1 MPLSNIRY
9 PKQKNPEQRNTLPV
23 FVSITQGIWNEAEKL
38 TRFINRLTVIIHKT
52 EEVTILLQD
61 PQYGAPHMLPEKLND
76 LMTILDSQRQQLPLN
91 KWLLPEMDELMFHI
105 DQLTEEGEL
114 SDTNKNTLLRELEL
128 LCDLWKCALR
138 KYYSNNEFNV
148 TYDVLKNYVFSQWPE
163 KKNVLM
169 VEVAKKSVKRA
180 STSLIAS
187 WNKLLSRVFDL
198 PLGDPRN
205 WLKNVPGITRLWH
218 DPEQNYVIVGSLSSP
233 QPIIQ
238 RQPSIRQWHALQG
251 ELNSELLAGLVDV
264 DWVRMNQLAGNPC
277 VATLVRRW
285 KECQVQLDDVRDVSL
300 TE

>member
-1 MPLSNIRY
+1 
-9 PKQKNPEQRNTLPV
+9 
-23 FVSITQGIWNEAEKL
+23 
-38 TRFINRLTVIIHKT
+38 
-52 EEVTILLQD
+52 
-61 PQYGAPHMLPEKLND
+61 
-76 LMTILDSQRQQLPLN
+76 
-91 KWLLPEMDELMFHI
+91 MDELMFHI

-138 KYYSNNEFNV
+138 KYYSDNEFNV

-163 KKNVLM
+163 KKNALM
-169 VEVAKKSVKRA
+169 VEFAKKSVKRA